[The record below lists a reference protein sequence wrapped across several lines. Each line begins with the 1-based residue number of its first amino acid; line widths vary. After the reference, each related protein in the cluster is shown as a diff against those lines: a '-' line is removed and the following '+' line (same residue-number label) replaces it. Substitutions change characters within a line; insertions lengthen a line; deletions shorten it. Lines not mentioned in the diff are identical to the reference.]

1 MEDISRELEKEIIQ
15 LKPSPYKKSR
25 KKSILMVDDFGEMKS
40 ADYLRV
46 LVYVFGV
53 VSLVCFLAASGLYYF
68 FSHQTIENKRLK
80 SEVAALAKKMDRL
93 INEREVLMARLVI
106 SGKEPGIDIQT
117 TPSKGL
123 IAAQGTSE
131 KGTSEKGK
139 KEGIK
144 KKSDPKGEEIVPETA
159 AAVTSKELTPKELAP
174 VVGID
179 TADENK
185 SGDRRQ
191 AELESKTPVQKIVTI
206 EKFTVTRDG
215 ADGDLLVRFDI
226 RNISDKPGGVSG
238 RIFTI
243 LKPDVTSR
251 KDWLVVP
258 SSTLDK
264 GVPVEYKKGQYFSIA
279 HFKPVKFRIDNQAG
293 PDFFKKASIY
303 IFNENG
309 DLMFESLIDITEE
322 DS

>member
-1 MEDISRELEKEIIQ
+1 MEDISRELEREITQ

-25 KKSILMVDDFGEMKS
+25 KKSILMVDDFGEMKP
-40 ADYLRV
+40 ADHLKV

-53 VSLVCFLAASGLYYF
+53 ASLVFLLAAGGLYYF
-68 FSHQTIENKRLK
+68 FSHQAVENKRLK
-80 SEVAALAKKMDRL
+80 SEAAGLAKKVDRL

-106 SGKEPGIDIQT
+106 SGKEPGIETQ
-117 TPSKGL
+117 PMPLKVP
-123 IAAQGTSE
+123 IALPGKSE
-131 KGTSEKGK
+131 KEK

-144 KKSDPKGEEIVPETA
+144 KKSDLKSVETIVVTTVETTT
-159 AAVTSKELTPKELAP
+159 AVASKEL
-174 VVGID
+174 V
-179 TADENK
+179 DENK
-185 SGDRRQ
+185 QGQ
-191 AELESKTPVQKIVTI
+191 AQVELKSKTPVQQIVTI

-215 ADGDLLVRFDI
+215 VDGDLLVRFDI

-243 LKPDVTSR
+243 LKPDVKSER
-251 KDWLVVP
+251 DWLVVP
-258 SSTLDK
+258 SAKLDK
-264 GVPVEYKKGQYFSIA
+264 GVPIKYKKGQYFSIA
-279 HFKPVKFRIDNQAG
+279 HFKPVKFRIENQAG

-322 DS
+322 DPSL

>member
-1 MEDISRELEKEIIQ
+1 MEDISRELEKEITQ
-15 LKPSPYKKSR
+15 LKPSPYKKSK
-25 KKSILMVDDFGEMKS
+25 KKSILIVDDFGEMKS
-40 ADYLRV
+40 AGHLKV

-53 VSLVCFLAASGLYYF
+53 ASLVCFLAAGGLYYF
-68 FSHQTIENKRLK
+68 FSHQAVENKRLK
-80 SEVAALAKKMDRL
+80 SEVAGLAKKNDRL

-106 SGKEPGIDIQT
+106 SGKEPGIEMK
-117 TPSKGL
+117 PALSEGP
-123 IAAQGTSE
+123 IAA
-131 KGTSEKGK
+131 KGTSEKEK

-144 KKSDPKGEEIVPETA
+144 KKSNLKRVETIVGTTVETTVEKRVA
-159 AAVTSKELTPKELAP
+159 ATPKELA
-174 VVGID
+174 
-179 TADENK
+179 DETTPM
-185 SGDRRQ
+185 GRTQ
-191 AELESKTPVQKIVTI
+191 AELESKTPVQQILAI

-243 LKPDVTSR
+243 LKPDDKSER
-251 KDWLVVP
+251 DWLVVP
-258 SSTLDK
+258 SARLDK
-264 GVPVEYKKGQYFSIA
+264 GVPIGYKKGQYFSIA
-279 HFKPVKFRIDNQAG
+279 HFKSVKFRIENQAG

-322 DS
+322 DPNL